1 MTPAPRS
8 SPELRR
14 ERQRAAFREDVLAEA
29 RAILAQEGADGL
41 SMRKLAQRMGCA
53 PMSLYAY
60 FRDKHQILTALA
72 HHGFGILAER
82 LAAEPAEEPLAALRA
97 VFLTYARLGLERPD
111 DYRVL
116 FMTPQV
122 QPVRAFKGPQDIARE
137 SAAFAIGLERAQAC
151 VTAGVLEG
159 DAHAITTL
167 LWTAVHGAVAAV
179 LTFPA
184 FPFGDRL
191 AYVTRVVDW
200 TIDGLR
206 GGKVAPLVQ

>member
-1 MTPAPRS
+1 MVPAPMS
-8 SPELRR
+8 SPQLRR

-29 RAILAQEGADGL
+29 RAILAEEGPDGL
-41 SMRKLAQRMGCA
+41 SMRKLAHRLGCA

-60 FRDKHQILTALA
+60 FRDKHDLLTALA
-72 HHGFGILAER
+72 HRGFGILAER

-116 FMTPQV
+116 FMTPEV
-122 QPVRAFKGPQDIARE
+122 QPVRALEGPEEIARE
-137 SAAFAIGLERAQAC
+137 SPAFAIGLARTQAC
-151 VTAGVLEG
+151 ITAGVLEG

-167 LWTAVHGAVAAV
+167 LWTTVHGAVAAI

-184 FPFGDRL
+184 FPFGDRD
-191 AYVTRVVDW
+191 AYVAWVVDW

-206 GGKVAPLVQ
+206 AARVAPLA